1 MDALEAVA
9 GHHHQPR
16 RQRMAERGGDRRG
29 GPVAEGPAVGQSQE
43 RQLAVVDP
51 RHPHHAVGRGHAA
64 QPRRRRH
71 PRRDP
76 GQRAMRHHRHDLQR
90 AAGEHQRA
98 LAVERQRVLDRARH
112 RELLERDAVAAD
124 PRQRDRAVEGEDQA
138 LAGDA
143 AQRAQPGHRGGRDL
157 GEAGQLEHAQAI
169 AVRDH
174 QVRAEQRRRRRVHGD
189 RAGRGDLERDRV
201 EHGRPP
207 AAQGHQGATVGGRG
221 DDGDAGAHES
231 FAASA
236 SSASSSKLIAVARA
250 RSASV

>member
-1 MDALEAVA
+1 MRWVA
-9 GHHHQPR
+9 ATPHS
-16 RQRMAERGGDRRG
+16 RG
-29 GPVAEGPAVGQSQE
+29 
-43 RQLAVVDP
+43 
-51 RHPHHAVGRGHAA
+51 
-64 QPRRRRH
+64 
-71 PRRDP
+71 
-76 GQRAMRHHRHDLQR
+76 
-90 AAGEHQRA
+90 AAGTRA
-98 LAVERQRVLDRARH
+98 ETRVSVRCDTTDTICSAPPANTSARSPSSASVLDRARH

-174 QVRAEQRRRRRVHGD
+174 QVCAEQRRRRRVHGD

-201 EHGRPP
+201 EHGRTP